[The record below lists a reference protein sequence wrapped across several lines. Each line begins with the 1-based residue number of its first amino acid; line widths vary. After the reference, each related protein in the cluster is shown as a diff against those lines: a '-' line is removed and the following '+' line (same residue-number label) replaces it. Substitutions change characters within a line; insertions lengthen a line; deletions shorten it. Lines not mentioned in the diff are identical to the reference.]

1 MFSSPFVALIKKDL
15 KGYFDQPTGYLL
27 LVIFVAISSWSFF
40 KTAFLIGEA
49 SLQPLFTVEFSIDR
63 PSLPWLMTLFI
74 PAATMRL
81 LSEEQ
86 RDGTLETL
94 LTHPIRA
101 WVILL
106 SKFLSGLI
114 FVTVAVLVTLGI
126 PLSLTTAGDMD
137 WGAITSQYFGSIFL
151 GASLVAIGLFT
162 SSLTRN
168 QIISFI
174 LGLTL
179 GMILMIMGLEIVAIT
194 LPPNI
199 ASLLQLLS
207 PITHFDNISRGLI
220 DLRDIMYF
228 SSLIATFLT
237 ATFLIM
243 RSKTLSHESQQYLNL
258 RLGVTGLIILSILVG
273 WFGTSIQ
280 GRLDLTEDKI
290 FTLSPA
296 TKEIVESLDDLLTID
311 LYLSDDPPVQVAS
324 VYRDVNDF
332 LDDLES
338 RSNNKIKVTR
348 HYPEDNPQDYQKA
361 FNAGIEAVGFERQSQ
376 GEFQIKTGYLGVSL
390 TYLDKRKVIPFVE
403 TINGF
408 EYKIAS
414 LTDKM
419 ISIDTDRLTIGVLQG
434 HGELSPT
441 EQMLTFFSV
450 LNEEYDLLPLE
461 SDPNETLPLEFIDI
475 LFIGSPSEPMS
486 DMHVNSIDRYLD
498 NGGKALI
505 NLQPVLMETDAN
517 VGFVG
522 VDNRHS
528 FNNYVSSK
536 YGVIVESNLV
546 YDTQSNV
553 DIPFTNSGIVLP
565 YPYWVRAQIANNNIA
580 SNANSLVMPWASS
593 IGILN
598 QPKSEYEIMP
608 LIRTSEFA
616 SVDNNYNNLNPIENP
631 IFENTL
637 QNNNFQSDLGVSIK
651 GNNNSRV
658 IVVGDAE
665 WLTDVVIN
673 NIASTNGLIGLNFI
687 DWLTE
692 EDTLASV
699 RSKIVSERNLI
710 FSSDSHKNI
719 IRYINIA
726 GIPFLLIIFGFLKFI
741 QRRNKGFKSNLGNT
755 NER

>member
-1 MFSSPFVALIKKDL
+1 MLSSPFLALIKKDL

-27 LVIFVAISSWSFF
+27 LVIFVSISSWSFF

-114 FVTVAVLVTLGI
+114 FVTIAILVTLGI
-126 PLSLTTAGDMD
+126 PLSLTSAGNMD

-228 SSLIATFLT
+228 SSLIATFIT

-243 RSKTLSHESQQYLNL
+243 RSRTLSHKSQQYINL
-258 RLGVTGLIILSILVG
+258 RLGVAGLIILSILVG

-296 TKEIVESLDDLLTID
+296 TKEIVNNLDDLLTID
-311 LYLSDDPPVQVAS
+311 LYLSEDPPVQVAS

-338 RSNNKIKVTR
+338 TSNNKVKVTR
-348 HYPEDNPQDYQKA
+348 HFPEETPQAYQKA
-361 FNAGIEAVGFERQSQ
+361 YNAGIESVAFERQSQ
-376 GEFQIKTGYLGVSL
+376 GEYQIETGYLGISL
-390 TYLDKRKVIPFVE
+390 TYLDKREVIPFVE
-403 TINGF
+403 SINGF

-414 LTDKM
+414 LTNKM
-419 ISIDTDRLTIGVLQG
+419 LKLDTGRLKTGILQG
-434 HGELSPT
+434 HGEISPN
-441 EQMLTFFSV
+441 EQMKTFFSV
-450 LNEEYDLLPLE
+450 LSENHDIYPVE
-461 SDPNETLPLEFIDI
+461 SDPNEILPLEGIDV

-486 DMHVNSIDRYLD
+486 DIHIASIDKYL
-498 NGGKALI
+498 NSGGKALI
-505 NLQPVLMETDAN
+505 NLQPVLMEIDETL
-517 VGFVG
+517 GFIG
-522 VDNRHS
+522 IDNRHS
-528 FNNYVSSK
+528 FSNYVSSK
-536 YGVIVESNLV
+536 YGVVVESNLV
-546 YDTQSNV
+546 YDTQSNISV
-553 DIPFTNSGIVLP
+553 PFNQGIPLS
-565 YPYWVRAQIANNNIA
+565 YPYWVIGKTTNEEIV
-580 SNANSLVMPWASS
+580 SNTNTVAMPWVSS

-598 QPKSEYEIMP
+598 QPESSYKISP
-608 LIRTSEFA
+608 LIITSEFA
-616 SVDNNYNNLNPIENP
+616 SIDNNYKNLNPKGNP
-631 IFENTL
+631 TFEDAL
-637 QNNNFQSDLGVSIK
+637 QTTNFSSDLAVSIE
-651 GNNNSRV
+651 GENNSRIIV
-658 IVVGDAE
+658 IGDAE
-665 WLTDVVIN
+665 WLTDPILN
-673 NIASTNGLIGLNFI
+673 NVASSNGLLGLNFI

-692 EDTLASV
+692 EDALASV

-710 FSSDSHKNI
+710 FSSDAHKNI
-719 IRYINIA
+719 IRYVNIA
-726 GIPFLLIIFGFLKFI
+726 GIPILLIFIGLLIFI
-741 QRRNKGFKSNLGNT
+741 QRRNKGFKTNSGKSNEG
-755 NER
+755 

>member
-258 RLGVTGLIILSILVG
+258 RLGVAGLIILSILVG

-376 GEFQIKTGYLGVSL
+376 GEFQIKTAYLGVSL
-390 TYLDKRKVIPFVE
+390 TYLDKREVIPFVE

-486 DMHVNSIDRYLD
+486 DIHVNSIDRYLD

-505 NLQPVLMETDAN
+505 NLQPVLMETDEN

-673 NIASTNGLIGLNFI
+673 NIVDGLF
-687 DWLTE
+687 
-692 EDTLASV
+692 A
-699 RSKIVSERNLI
+699 
-710 FSSDSHKNI
+710 FSSFPS
-719 IRYINIA
+719 
-726 GIPFLLIIFGFLKFI
+726 
-741 QRRNKGFKSNLGNT
+741 RRQIKPN
-755 NER
+755 

>member
-1 MFSSPFVALIKKDL
+1 MLSTPFIALIKKDL

-106 SKFLSGLI
+106 SKFISGLI
-114 FVTVAVLVTLGI
+114 FVTIAVLVTLGI
-126 PLSLTTAGDMD
+126 PLTLTSAGDMD

-151 GASLVAIGLFT
+151 GASLVSIGLFT

-179 GMILMIMGLEIVAIT
+179 GMFLMIMGLEIVAIT
-194 LPPNI
+194 LPTNI

-243 RSKTLSHESQQYLNL
+243 RSRTLSHESQQYINL
-258 RLGVTGLIILSILVG
+258 RLGVAGLIILSILVG

-296 TKEIVESLDDLLTID
+296 TNQIISNLDDLLTID
-311 LYLSDDPPVQVAS
+311 LYLSDEPPVQVAS

-332 LDDLES
+332 LDDMES
-338 RSNNKIKVTR
+338 SSDGKIKVTR
-348 HYPEDNPQDYQKA
+348 HYPEESPQAYQKA
-361 FNAGIEAVGFERQSQ
+361 YNSGIEAVAFERQSQ
-376 GEFQIKTGYLGVSL
+376 GEFQIKTGYLGISL
-390 TYLDKRKVIPFVE
+390 TYLDKKEVIPFVE
-403 TINGF
+403 SINGF

-419 ISIDTDRLTIGVLQG
+419 VTSDSTRLNIGVLQG

-450 LNEEYDLLPLE
+450 LNEEYDLLPVE
-461 SDPNETLPLEFIDI
+461 ADASDSLPLEAIDI
-475 LFIGSPSEPMS
+475 LLIASPSEPMS
-486 DMHVNSIDRYLD
+486 SIHIESIDNYLD
-498 NGGKALI
+498 NGGKALL
-505 NLQPVLMETDAN
+505 NLQPVVMETDEN
-517 VGFVG
+517 IGFVG
-522 VDNRHS
+522 IDNRHS
-528 FNNYVSSK
+528 FNNYVSEK

-553 DIPFTNSGIVLP
+553 DIPFNEGIFLP
-565 YPYWVRAQIANNNIA
+565 YPYWVRANIANTNIANNT
-580 SNANSLVMPWASS
+580 NSVVMPWASS

-598 QPKSEYEIMP
+598 QSKSDYDISP
-608 LIRTSEFA
+608 LITTSEFA
-616 SVDNNYNNLNPIENP
+616 SIDNNYTNLNPVGNP
-631 IFENTL
+631 IFESTL
-637 QNNNFQSDLGVSIK
+637 QTSNFQSDLAVSIE
-651 GNNNSRV
+651 GRDNSRV
-658 IVVGDAE
+658 IITGDAE
-665 WLTDVVIN
+665 WLSDVILN
-673 NIASTNGLIGLNFI
+673 NVASTNGLLGLNFI

-699 RSKIVSERNLI
+699 RSKIVSERNLV
-710 FSSDSHKNI
+710 FSSDNHKNI
-719 IRYINIA
+719 IRYVNIA
-726 GIPFLLIIFGFLKFI
+726 GIPLLLIIFGVLKFI
-741 QRRNKGFKSNLGNT
+741 RRRNKGFKSNLGNP
-755 NER
+755 NAR